1 MLLFIENA
9 VFPRFSR
16 GEMSTMMMCNVC
28 ALYTKSKAVARHIV
42 VCYN

>member
-16 GEMSTMMMCNVC
+16 GENVNHDDVYCLC
-28 ALYTKSKAVARHIV
+28 ALYQVKSGCEAY
-42 VCYN
+42 CCML